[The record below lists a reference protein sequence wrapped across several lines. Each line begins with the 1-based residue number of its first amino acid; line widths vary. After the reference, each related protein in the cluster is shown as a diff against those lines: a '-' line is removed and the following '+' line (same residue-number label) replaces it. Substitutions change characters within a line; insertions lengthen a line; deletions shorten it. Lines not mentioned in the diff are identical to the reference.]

1 MNFQGKEKG
10 CVGLLNTYRNQFWND
25 EDMIKYIYIYIMYI
39 FSLSVTFAL
48 RLIRYDSNLIVFKIR
63 LPYVYAIESFS
74 GQQV

>member
-1 MNFQGKEKG
+1 
-10 CVGLLNTYRNQFWND
+10 
-25 EDMIKYIYIYIMYI
+25 MYI